1 MTHFRRSRQA
11 EKAKPNSSLMQ
22 FREKQQVWLGQVS
35 YLTLDEALG
44 QVLFPFVGP
53 AEDDFVGTVRLLGLT
68 MN

>member
-1 MTHFRRSRQA
+1 
-11 EKAKPNSSLMQ
+11 MQ